1 MTTLA
6 HQFEDI
12 DQQHEAGILGMWT
25 FLATEVLFFG
35 GLLLSYAIYRYNYQH
50 AWFVGSHHLKEVLGA
65 INTAVL
71 LTSSLTMALA
81 VRFSRAQRRA
91 AVIAALVCHAR
102 PGHGVPGDQGNR
114 IQHRVSR
121 SSHSRH

>member
-35 GLLLSYAIYRYNYQH
+35 GMFIAYGLFRGSYPEAFRQGGRTMDF
-50 AWFVGSHHLKEVLGA
+50 WLGTL
-65 INTAVL
+65 NTAVL
-71 LTSSLTMALA
+71 NTA
-81 VRFSRAQRRA
+81 VPPN
-91 AVIAALVCHAR
+91 V
-102 PGHGVPGDQGNR
+102 G
-114 IQHRVSR
+114 
-121 SSHSRH
+121 